1 MKGAWGSIA
10 QTLTVGTPSQ
20 PPNNLLKFGRH
31 RADMASVAATAN
43 RTQPVREARWSGRPW
58 AARGVRVTV
67 HLVPFVASIGAAYA
81 LSNSMPTADSGVGIL
96 IRLACIILVATLV
109 LALSDRLLR
118 RALPLAALFELTLLF
133 PDQAPSRFRVALR
146 TGASNVALKER
157 LARYQASGDDGPAA
171 AAERLLELVGEL
183 SRHDR
188 ITRGHSERVRAYTQ
202 MIAGEMGIDG
212 PELDRLRWAALI
224 HDIGKLQI
232 SPDILNKPGSLT
244 DSEFKIIQTHPELGA
259 RLAAPLA
266 EWLGDSVLAVEQHHE
281 KWDGTGY
288 PHGLSGNAIARS
300 ARIVAV
306 ADVFDVMTSA
316 RSYKSARP
324 SGDARAELAR
334 CAGTQFDPMVVRA
347 FLNLSLRRLRAV
359 MGPLSWLTQLSL
371 FPQSLLGGAAV
382 PVVNAATAL
391 AGFAAASVGA
401 LVLPGLGA
409 DASADATR
417 AATPAA
423 EAVATTKWG
432 GPLDG
437 PVQVDGPGAAGAA
450 GGTVSVAREGSRQ
463 ADDPTPSSPAGVGG
477 EDPMRV
483 AGGSA
488 TTTGPPARGT
498 SNVSVGPLATTGIPG
513 NATDAGSGDAGT
525 VPGVEP
531 ATAIAPVDGQNPPA
545 ELSTTTTAVLAPATT
560 AFPTTTTPAAT
571 TTEPASLTQ
580 LSGTWMM
587 GSSGVGDVASQAV
600 LPLANRSALNQSL
613 PNFDTDRD
621 TQPGLRI
628 RRGGWGTV
636 PGPARMQRFRLEQA
650 MNVNIDGLVSARVYA
665 APAGLGVGSMSIGVA
680 VARCSTVND
689 SCEEL
694 TRASAIFV
702 GVLTGYQAVDIDLG
716 DLNASFSATEVLEV
730 WITAESPS
738 TRDLLLAY
746 DTVGYPSSLTV
757 T

>member
-1 MKGAWGSIA
+1 M
-10 QTLTVGTPSQ
+10 
-20 PPNNLLKFGRH
+20 
-31 RADMASVAATAN
+31 AATAN
-43 RTQPVREARWSGRPW
+43 RIEPVHEARWSGRPW
-58 AARGVRVTV
+58 AARGVRVAV
-67 HLVPFVASIGAAYA
+67 HLVPFVVSIGAAYA
-81 LSNSMPTADSGVGIL
+81 LSKSLPMANSGVGIL
-96 IRLACIILVATLV
+96 MRLVCITLVATLV

-188 ITRGHSERVRAYTQ
+188 ITRGHSERVRAYAQ

-244 DSEFKIIQTHPELGA
+244 DSEFQIIKTHPDLGA

-306 ADVFDVMTSA
+306 ADVFDVMTSV

-324 SGDARAELAR
+324 SSDARAELAR
-334 CAGTQFDPMVVRA
+334 CAGTQFDPVVVRA
-347 FLNLSLRRLRAV
+347 FLNLSLGRLRAV

-382 PVVNAATAL
+382 PVASAATAL

-401 LVLPGLGA
+401 MVLPGLGA

-417 AATPAA
+417 PATSAA
-423 EAVATTKWG
+423 ETVVTATWG

-437 PVQVDGPGAAGAA
+437 PILVDSPPTAGAA
-450 GGTVSVAREGSRQ
+450 GGTVSVARGGSRQ
-463 ADDPTPSSPAGVGG
+463 ADAPTPSSPAGVKG
-477 EDPMRV
+477 EDPVRV
-483 AGGSA
+483 ADGSTT

-498 SNVSVGPLATTGIPG
+498 SNVSVGPLPTTGVPG
-513 NATDAGSGDAGT
+513 NATAAGSGDAGP

-531 ATAIAPVDGQNPPA
+531 ATAIAPVDGQYPPA
-545 ELSTTTTAVLAPATT
+545 DVSTTTTVVLASTT
-560 AFPTTTTPAAT
+560 SASPTTTPAAT
-571 TTEPASLTQ
+571 TTGPAAPTQ

-600 LPLANRSALNQSL
+600 LPLVNRSALNPSL

-628 RRGGWGTV
+628 QRAGWGTV
-636 PGPARMQRFRLEQA
+636 PDPARMQRFRLEQSTNA
-650 MNVNIDGLVSARVYA
+650 NIDGRVSVRLYA
-665 APAGLGVGSMSIGVA
+665 APAGLGIGSITIGVA

-689 SCEEL
+689 SCQEV

-702 GVLTGYQAVDIDLG
+702 GVLNGYQAVDIDLG
-716 DLNASFSATEVLEV
+716 DLNTSVSATEVLEV
-730 WITAESPS
+730 WITAEKPS

>member
-1 MKGAWGSIA
+1 M
-10 QTLTVGTPSQ
+10 
-20 PPNNLLKFGRH
+20 
-31 RADMASVAATAN
+31 AATAN
-43 RTQPVREARWSGRPW
+43 RIEPVREARWSGRPW
-58 AARGVRVTV
+58 AARGVRVAV
-67 HLVPFVASIGAAYA
+67 HLVPFVVSIGAAYA
-81 LSNSMPTADSGVGIL
+81 LSKSLPVANSGVGIL
-96 IRLACIILVATLV
+96 MRLVCITLVATLV

-244 DSEFKIIQTHPELGA
+244 DSEFQIIKTHPELGA

-306 ADVFDVMTSA
+306 ADVFDVMTSV

-334 CAGTQFDPMVVRA
+334 CAGTQFDPVVVRA
-347 FLNLSLRRLRAV
+347 FLNLSLGRLRAV
-359 MGPLSWLTQLSL
+359 MGPLSWMTQLSL

-382 PVVNAATAL
+382 PVANAATVL

-401 LVLPGLGA
+401 MVLPGPGA
-409 DASADATR
+409 DASADTTRPATS
-417 AATPAA
+417 AA
-423 EAVATTKWG
+423 ETVATAKWD

-437 PVQVDGPGAAGAA
+437 PVLVDGPGPAGAA
-450 GGTVSVAREGSRQ
+450 GGTVSVDRGGSRQ
-463 ADDPTPSSPAGVGG
+463 PDAPTPSSPAGVEG
-477 EDPMRV
+477 EDSVPV
-483 AGGSA
+483 AGGSTT

-498 SNVSVGPLATTGIPG
+498 SNVSVGPLPTTGIPA
-513 NATDAGSGDAGT
+513 NATDAGSGDAGP

-531 ATAIAPVDGQNPPA
+531 ATAIAPVDGQNPPT
-545 ELSTTTTAVLAPATT
+545 EVSTTTTAVLVPAAT
-560 AFPTTTTPAAT
+560 ASPTTTTTPSAT
-571 TTEPASLTQ
+571 TTGSAEPTQ

-587 GSSGVGDVASQAV
+587 GSSDVGDVVSQAV
-600 LPLANRSALNQSL
+600 LPLVNRSALNPSL

-621 TQPGLRI
+621 MQPGLRI
-628 RRGGWGTV
+628 QRAGLGTV
-636 PGPARMQRFRLEQA
+636 PDPARMQRFRLGQA
-650 MNVNIDGLVSARVYA
+650 TNVNIDGLVSVRMYA
-665 APAGLGVGSMSIGVA
+665 APAGLGVGSMNIGVA
-680 VARCSTVND
+680 VARCSTVNG

-694 TRASAIFV
+694 TRVSSIFV
-702 GVLTGYQAVDIDLG
+702 GVLNGYQAVDIDLG
-716 DLNASFSATEVLEV
+716 NVNTSVSATEVLEV
-730 WITAESPS
+730 WITAEQAS